1 MADIE
6 IEFISS
12 DVLKNQLL
20 SDKLKYILERVKDDK
35 ILVIEESMS
44 PREEA
49 ALIEETMKQMNKK
62 FQGIEVSTLREKSE
76 EGFREMIIRAL
87 GGSTGGITI
96 IGPSKLVKKI
106 KKEPQQITMLAGEA
120 DKK

>member
-12 DVLKNQLL
+12 DVLKSRFL
-20 SDKLKYILERVKDDK
+20 DERLKYILERVKEDK

-44 PREEA
+44 PQEEA
-49 ALIEETMKQMNKK
+49 ALIEETMKQVNKK
-62 FQGIEVSTLREKSE
+62 FQGIEVSTLREKTE
-76 EGFREMIIRAL
+76 EGLREKIIRAL

-96 IGPSKLVKKI
+96 IGPSKLVKRI
-106 KKEPQQITMLAGEA
+106 KKEPQQITMLAGETE
-120 DKK
+120 KK